1 MMNTELAG
9 RASSLSLHHGRQN
22 DERARV
28 DCYPDQDENG
38 QHQSEHD
45 EYPAQRPGVG
55 LSVVDVIA
63 RLRVHDRGLP
73 GRGGCHTSLL
83 PSNRSAGG

>member
-1 MMNTELAG
+1 MMKTGLVGA
-9 RASSLSLHHGRQN
+9 ASSASLHHGRQD
-22 DERARV
+22 DERTRV
-28 DCYPDQDENG
+28 DRYPDQDENG
-38 QHQSEHD
+38 QHQAEHD

-73 GRGGCHTSLL
+73 RGVRCHTSLL